1 MTVLKFAQ
9 QQSNQAWNINCEN
22 WTLEKIV
29 ELLGSLQ
36 EMKGCRITLTFGN
49 EENVNKK
56 TEERVLGQYLNKLG
70 FAPHL
75 RGYSYL
81 KTGIRH
87 CIETPQEMESV
98 TKLLYP
104 AIAREH
110 NTTAAR
116 VEHGIRHAIAQ
127 AWDGRDEE
135 EWGSVFGFR
144 NSRRPS
150 NSEFLAALTDYI
162 YMAG

>member
-1 MTVLKFAQ
+1 MAVLNYLQNQ
-9 QQSNQAWNINCEN
+9 QNQAWDINCEN
-22 WTLEKIV
+22 WTLEKI
-29 ELLGSLQ
+29 LDLFRSLQ
-36 EMKGCRITLTFGN
+36 GMKGCRITLSFGN
-49 EENVNKK
+49 EEEKNQK
-56 TEERVLGQYLNKLG
+56 TEERALGQYLNKLG

-75 RGYSYL
+75 RGYAYL

-98 TKLLYP
+98 TKILYP
-104 AIAREH
+104 AIAKEH

-127 AWDGRDEE
+127 AWDSRNEE

-144 NSRRPS
+144 NARRPS